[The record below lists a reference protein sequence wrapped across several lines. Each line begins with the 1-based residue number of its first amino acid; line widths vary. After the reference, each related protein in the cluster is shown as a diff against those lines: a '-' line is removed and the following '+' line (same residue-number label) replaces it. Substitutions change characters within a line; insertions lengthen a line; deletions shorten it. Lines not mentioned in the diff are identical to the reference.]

1 MLKPWRALP
10 GRLRFAFALA
20 LLDTLLFGLFRAA
33 FFLRFRPDG
42 SDYAASALGQAF
54 YLGFKFDLRLA
65 IGLVMPF
72 LLLGWVKWID
82 PVRGRPGRIFWLGYL
97 TVAQAA
103 LLVVYVVD
111 AGTYA
116 YIHTRLNAT
125 LLSLADNPD
134 ISWAMVWQSYPV
146 VPLALLITL
155 VASCRWWA
163 ARRMA
168 GRWLVPEAVGP
179 LAPRWRIL
187 VWVAAPLALVA
198 LGYGKVSRYPLRW
211 CDAFECRDT
220 FLSHTA
226 LNPVLFLYESM
237 REEQADFDVAAA
249 RRVYGPV
256 ARFLATD
263 RPDPSS
269 LSLER
274 VRTPAATVP
283 GRPNI
288 VIIILETFAAFKVGA
303 TGNALDPTPRFDAL
317 ARDGRLFTRCY
328 VPMENT
334 SRSLFAFFFG
344 IPDVSQRHASSRNP
358 LAVGQHTLMTAFG
371 GWDKHYF
378 LGGSANWGNIRG
390 MLLNNVP
397 DLTIHEEGAYRAPVH
412 DVWGVADS
420 DLFLE
425 ANETLRGLNQPFLA
439 VIQTSGNHRPF
450 RIPKDPRGFESV
462 PVDGDRLAA
471 NGFYSNAEYN
481 GLRFLDHSLG
491 LYFDAARR
499 ERYFDNTIFV
509 VFGDHGTTGGSTT
522 TDYGDLNLDTFRIPL
537 LLYGP
542 RLVQPGLEER
552 VTSELDILPTLAGML
567 GVPYRATALG
577 RDIDD
582 PSTEADR
589 LAFTFTA
596 FRNPPRLGLVG
607 DRFYCNVEPDG
618 TSRLFELGTRPP
630 RDVTA
635 ENPDTA
641 GRMAELARGFHE
653 MARYLRFHNPPK
665 PHR

>member
-1 MLKPWRALP
+1 MLNPWRILP
-10 GRLRFAFALA
+10 GRLRFACALA
-20 LLDTLLFGLFRAA
+20 LFDAFLFGLFRAG
-33 FFLRFRPDG
+33 FYLRFRPPG
-42 SDYAASALGQAF
+42 SAHAAAALAQSF

-65 IGLVMPF
+65 IAIVLPF
-72 LLLGWVKWID
+72 VLLGWLRWID
-82 PVRGRPGRIFWLGYL
+82 PVRGRAGRAFWLGYL
-97 TVAQAA
+97 TLAHAA
-103 LLVVYVVD
+103 ILVVYVVD

-116 YIHTRLNAT
+116 YIHTRINAT
-125 LLSLADNPD
+125 LLALADNPD
-134 ISWAMVWQSYPV
+134 TSWGMVWQSYPV
-146 VPLALLITL
+146 VPLALLI
-155 VASCRWWA
+155 VAVSSCRWWLM
-163 ARRMA
+163 RRLA
-168 GRWLVPEAVGP
+168 NRWLVPAATGP
-179 LAPRWRIL
+179 LAARWRIL
-187 VWVAAPLALVA
+187 VWVATPLLLIA

-226 LNPVLFLYESM
+226 LNPVLFLYESL
-237 REEQADFDVAAA
+237 REEQADYDVAAA
-249 RRVYGPV
+249 RRFHDPV
-256 ARFLATD
+256 ARFLAVD
-263 RPDPSS
+263 RPDPDG

-274 VRTPAATVP
+274 VRTPAAALP
-283 GRPNI
+283 GKPN
-288 VIIILETFAAFKVGA
+288 VVFIILETFAAFKVGA

-317 ARDGRLFTRCY
+317 AREGRLFTRCY

-334 SRSLFAFFFG
+334 SRSLFALFFG

-358 LAVGQHTLMTAFG
+358 LAVGQHSVLTAFK
-371 GWDKHYF
+371 GWQKHYF

-397 DLTIHEEGAYRAPVH
+397 DLTIHEEGSYRAPVH

-420 DLFLE
+420 DLLLE
-425 ANETLRGLNQPFLA
+425 ANEKLREMREPFLA

-450 RIPKDPRGFESV
+450 RIPKDPRGFTPVSV
-462 PVDGDRLAA
+462 GEDKLAA
-471 NGFYSNAEYN
+471 NGFYSLAEYN

-499 ERYFDNTIFV
+499 ERYFDNTLFV

-522 TDYGDLNLDTFRIPL
+522 SDYGDLNLDTFRIPL

-542 RLVQPGLEER
+542 RLIAPGSEQR

-582 PSTEADR
+582 PSIAGDR

-596 FRNPPRLGLVG
+596 FRKPPRLGMVS
-607 DRFYCNVEPDG
+607 DRFYCTVEPDG
-618 TSRLFELGTRPP
+618 SSRLYQLGTSPP
-630 RDVTA
+630 REVTVA
-635 ENPDTA
+635 EAKTA
-641 GRMAELARGFHE
+641 GRMTTLARGFHE
-653 MARYLRFHNPPK
+653 LARYLRFHNPPQ
-665 PHR
+665 PHP